1 MPKRLL
7 AFKGR
12 RNGGF
17 ALPMA
22 MAGALVLL
30 LSSLSIHGAALQQAA
45 RVQAEWRARQR
56 SDQLDATAQHVV
68 AAWARHL
75 QAGGSAAATAAP
87 LGQAAQ
93 PLQLRSWTAAED
105 PDDGTITARFAL
117 AADSEAPA
125 RRYGVQVA
133 GAAGRVLAFSGL
145 EP

>member
-7 AFKGR
+7 AIQGR
-12 RNGGF
+12 DNGGF

-68 AAWARHL
+68 AAWALHL
-75 QAGGSAAATAAP
+75 QAGGSAAAAAP

-105 PDDGTITARFAL
+105 PDDGTISARFAL

>member
-1 MPKRLL
+1 
-7 AFKGR
+7 
-12 RNGGF
+12 
-17 ALPMA
+17 

-68 AAWARHL
+68 AAWALHL
-75 QAGGSAAATAAP
+75 QAGGSAAAAAP

-105 PDDGTITARFAL
+105 PDDGTISARFAL